1 MARQN
6 FDAGKVQLTSGGKW
20 SSTKTYEKLTHV
32 VHNGDSW
39 YNLDSCTGLEPSD
52 DSSVWVR
59 QTNLSQIVSQV
70 NTAAQRAQTAAT
82 TAQAV
87 VETVNTA
94 VGNIETAMAALPD
107 GQAVSAQVA
116 VNKVDITELKERV
129 SLNEDTLEA
138 VDDSL
143 NVLPDYPALPL
154 LCGQPPILFGA
165 GTPQEEIV
173 PDNWKQYD
181 PVTNTGYQWNGQPS
195 AVGQQ
200 YINTSATSGG
210 RYIAVADANM
220 NLTWKNF

>member
-1 MARQN
+1 MTQITKPILL
-6 FDAGKVQLTSGGKW
+6 DETGKQMLSQLTKIADN
-20 SSTKTYEKLTHV
+20 TV
-32 VHNGDSW
+32 APV
-39 YNLDSCTGLEPSD
+39 
-52 DSSVWVR
+52 
-59 QTNLSQIVSQV
+59 
-70 NTAAQRAQTAAT
+70 TAAQNAQASATAAQASASASAASASAAQTQATNAANSAAAIQ
-82 TAQAV
+82 TAIQS
-87 VETVNTA
+87 
-94 VGNIETAMAALPD
+94 LPD

-143 NVLPDYPALPL
+143 NVLPDYAALPL

-165 GTPQEEIV
+165 GTPQEAIV

-181 PVTNTGYQWNGQPS
+181 PETNTGYQWNGQPS

-200 YINTSATSGG
+200 YINTSASSGG